1 MTDQAANGPEGP
13 AGAAGAGDLE
23 GLEGLEG
30 YWQGD
35 FTLRREGEP
44 AAAPAGPLPLERLA
58 APEIT
63 VRGRNLAVLLAPVYR
78 ALIS

>member
-13 AGAAGAGDLE
+13 VGPAGAG
-23 GLEGLEG
+23 GPEGLEG

-44 AAAPAGPLPLERLA
+44 AVAPAGPLPLERLA

>member
-1 MTDQAANGPEGP
+1 MTEPTANGP
-13 AGAAGAGDLE
+13 
-23 GLEGLEG
+23 EGLEG

-35 FTLRREGEP
+35 FTLRREG
-44 AAAPAGPLPLERLA
+44 ASAAPAGPLPIERLT

-78 ALIS
+78 ALTS